1 MALKND
7 LVFSI
12 RGKTKEDCI
21 AKLNK
26 QYKKNY
32 HIMNQKAVTLTSFFG
47 MIKRSGVE
55 LSYVEMESPKFDF
68 LEALNR
74 QNEYQQ
80 KMQNQMQPQKPIQ
93 RELYTKAESDIKPQ
107 IEKLLEKVS
116 FLEASA
122 KQANPSSLDLHPS
135 LQKIQD
141 FLERNDFSLPFSN
154 QIMQK
159 LRSSFSVSDLDDYSK
174 VYNAVIEW
182 IGDSFLT
189 EIPFYNAKPQIIMLI
204 GPTGVGKTTTIP
216 KIAFKL
222 KHGNPLQAKTGHMI
236 TIDKMRIA
244 AIPQLETY
252 AKYLGMDL
260 TVASSSNELRNQ
272 VETYGPGVD
281 FLIIDTV
288 GVSPSDTDLLL
299 DMKDILHFQKN
310 TNIKTYLTL
319 SASTKNSDMKEIM
332 ASYEMFNYDSLI
344 ITKLDETKSVGN
356 IISLLAE
363 SKKSLS
369 YVTTGQQVPR
379 DIEEANPKQLL
390 SLLKHDKKSFENN

>member
-26 QYKKNY
+26 QYQKNY
-32 HIMNQKAVTLTSFFG
+32 HIMNEKAVTLTSVFG

-80 KMQNQMQPQKPIQ
+80 KMQNQMQTPKPIQ

-272 VETYGPGVD
+272 IETYGPGVD
-281 FLIIDTV
+281 YLIIDTV

-332 ASYEMFNYDSLI
+332 TSYEMFNYDSLI

-390 SLLKHDKKSFENN
+390 SLLKHDKKSFKNN

>member
-26 QYKKNY
+26 QYQKNY
-32 HIMNQKAVTLTSFFG
+32 HIMNEKAVTLTSVFG

-80 KMQNQMQPQKPIQ
+80 KMQNQMQTPKPIQ

-332 ASYEMFNYDSLI
+332 TSYEMFNYDSLI

-390 SLLKHDKKSFENN
+390 SLLKHDKKSFKNN

>member
-26 QYKKNY
+26 QYQKNY
-32 HIMNQKAVTLTSFFG
+32 HIMNEKAVTLTSVFG

-80 KMQNQMQPQKPIQ
+80 KMQNQMQTPKPIQ

-222 KHGNPLQAKTGHMI
+222 KQGNPLQAKTGHMI

-272 VETYGPGVD
+272 IETYGPGVD
-281 FLIIDTV
+281 YLIIDTV

-332 ASYEMFNYDSLI
+332 TSYEMFNYDSLI

>member
-26 QYKKNY
+26 QYQKNY
-32 HIMNQKAVTLTSFFG
+32 HIMNEKAVTLTSVFG

-80 KMQNQMQPQKPIQ
+80 KMQNQMQTPKPIQ

-141 FLERNDFSLPFSN
+141 FLE
-154 QIMQK
+154 
-159 LRSSFSVSDLDDYSK
+159 
-174 VYNAVIEW
+174 
-182 IGDSFLT
+182 
-189 EIPFYNAKPQIIMLI
+189 
-204 GPTGVGKTTTIP
+204 
-216 KIAFKL
+216 
-222 KHGNPLQAKTGHMI
+222 
-236 TIDKMRIA
+236 
-244 AIPQLETY
+244 
-252 AKYLGMDL
+252 
-260 TVASSSNELRNQ
+260 
-272 VETYGPGVD
+272 
-281 FLIIDTV
+281 
-288 GVSPSDTDLLL
+288 
-299 DMKDILHFQKN
+299 
-310 TNIKTYLTL
+310 
-319 SASTKNSDMKEIM
+319 
-332 ASYEMFNYDSLI
+332 
-344 ITKLDETKSVGN
+344 
-356 IISLLAE
+356 
-363 SKKSLS
+363 
-369 YVTTGQQVPR
+369 
-379 DIEEANPKQLL
+379 
-390 SLLKHDKKSFENN
+390 